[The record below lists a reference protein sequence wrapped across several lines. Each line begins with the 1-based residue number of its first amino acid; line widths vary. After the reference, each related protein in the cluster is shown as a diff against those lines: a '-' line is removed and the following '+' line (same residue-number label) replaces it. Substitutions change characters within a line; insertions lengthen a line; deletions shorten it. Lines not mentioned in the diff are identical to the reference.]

1 MQYKMMNYMT
11 IIMGVMFYKVPAGL
25 CVYFISS
32 SLWGIGER
40 KLLEFWKKKHP
51 TPAVTPESP
60 TTEVE
65 KRAMSAIPGNK
76 VAARAGEAA
85 GSFWKKLLDAADSAR
100 TEGMSGSK
108 TTVSRRKDLSAGKKN
123 GKRRG

>member
-1 MQYKMMNYMT
+1 
-11 IIMGVMFYKVPAGL
+11 MGVMFYRVPAGL

-32 SLWGIGER
+32 SLWGVGER

-51 TPAVTPESP
+51 PKVAPPESP
-60 TTEVE
+60 TAEGE
-65 KRAMSAIPGNK
+65 KQRALASIPGNK

-85 GSFWKKLLDAADSAR
+85 GSFWKKLLDAADHAGAD
-100 TEGMSGSK
+100 GMSGSK
-108 TTVSRRKDLSAGKKN
+108 TTASRRKDLSGGKKN